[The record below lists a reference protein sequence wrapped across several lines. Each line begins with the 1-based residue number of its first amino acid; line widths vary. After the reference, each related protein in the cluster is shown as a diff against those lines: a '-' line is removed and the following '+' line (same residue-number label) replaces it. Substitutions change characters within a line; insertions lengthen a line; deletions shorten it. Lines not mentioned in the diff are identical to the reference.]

1 MKKILLIVL
10 LLSAGLIVDAKL
22 NTARYAKASCNT
34 VLNFKI
40 YAGSNY
46 NYAVY
51 EDAFA
56 SVQITVNRISGNRKE
71 QVYSKTVS
79 AMQINRYPAEAKAM
93 NLPLNACG
101 YATDNTDAFEITISI
116 VYDYNG
122 SILVNEAPSIIVK
135 NRQLSEI
142 PVAV

>member
-1 MKKILLIVL
+1 MKKILFIVL
-10 LLSAGLIVDAKL
+10 LLTCSLIADARL
-22 NTARYAKASCNT
+22 NNARYARASCST
-34 VLNFKI
+34 ALNFKI

-51 EDAFA
+51 DDAFA
-56 SVQITVNRISGNRKE
+56 SVQITVNRINGNKKE

-79 AMQINRYPAEAKAM
+79 AMQINRYPTEAKAM
-93 NLPLNACG
+93 NLPLNVCG
-101 YATDNTDAFEITISI
+101 YVTDNSDVFEITISI

-122 SILVNEAPSIIVK
+122 SILVNEAPSITVK